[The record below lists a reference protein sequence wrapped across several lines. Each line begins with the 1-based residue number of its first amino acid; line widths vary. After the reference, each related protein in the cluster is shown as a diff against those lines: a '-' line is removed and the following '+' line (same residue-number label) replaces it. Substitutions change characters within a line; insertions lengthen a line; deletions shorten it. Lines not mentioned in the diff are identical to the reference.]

1 MYIHTCVARRG
12 VAWRKHDVVYSMIL
26 KTPLMHAACISG
38 FLSKIMIKMRQWQSI
53 VMYVTAGQI
62 CMWNNSGLGR
72 SGGMFPQ
79 ENF

>member
-1 MYIHTCVARRG
+1 M
-12 VAWRKHDVVYSMIL
+12 M
-26 KTPLMHAACISG
+26 
-38 FLSKIMIKMRQWQSI
+38 KMRQWQSI